1 MKKII
6 IILVLM
12 CSCNMSDQ
20 EINLPEGYLYYKEG
34 GYSNAVLR
42 NHKGVIEHSAIDFSH
57 NNSYIMF
64 VFDTLKVKPEK
75 IDVKKLFFLVHDIKN
90 DSLLKRMNF
99 MEYKQFVKLHKIDKD
114 VDLTSRVYK

>member
-1 MKKII
+1 MKKIV
-6 IILVLM
+6 IILILM

-42 NHKGVIEHSAIDFSH
+42 NHKGIIEHSAIDFSYSK
-57 NNSYIMF
+57 SYIMF
-64 VFDTLKVKPEK
+64 VFDTLQKKPLK
-75 IDVKKLFFLVHDIKN
+75 INAEKLFFLVHDIKN

-99 MEYKQFVKLHKIDKD
+99 LEYKQFVKFNKIGKD
-114 VDLTSRVYK
+114 EDLTLRTFK